1 MFRQSLVKV
10 VRNTVSSRRTFA
22 ASAAVR
28 KLPSVEQPH
37 TIEKPGKDDTNPQT
51 ESYKKS
57 REEKEATSQEPKENK
72 PKKGPSAGIGL
83 QVNETSSVVLMIRT
97 NVDPRKDLN
106 DMTQ

>member
-10 VRNTVSSRRTFA
+10 SRSSLAGRRAFV
-22 ASAAVR
+22 ASATAW

-51 ESYKKS
+51 EGMQKS
-57 REEKEATSQEPKENK
+57 KEEREATSQKPKEDK

-83 QVNETSSVVLMIRT
+83 QVMSRLC
-97 NVDPRKDLN
+97 
-106 DMTQ
+106 

>member
-1 MFRQSLVKV
+1 
-10 VRNTVSSRRTFA
+10 
-22 ASAAVR
+22 
-28 KLPSVEQPH
+28 VEQPH

-72 PKKGPSAGIGL
+72 PKKGPNAGIGF
-83 QVNETSSVVLMIRT
+83 QVNEASSLVLMIRT
-97 NVDPRKDLN
+97 NVDPREILN